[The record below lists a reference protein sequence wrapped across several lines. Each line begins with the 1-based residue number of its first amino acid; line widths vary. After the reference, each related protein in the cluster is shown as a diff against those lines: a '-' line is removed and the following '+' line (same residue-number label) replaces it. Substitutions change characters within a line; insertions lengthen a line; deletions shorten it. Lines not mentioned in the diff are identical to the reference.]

1 MSLIEGIGDE
11 VTILVSILIISI
23 TLLIAWLSTSV
34 SDRPNQR
41 IPSSTIDATATEELI
56 NNTDA
61 RIEDAIFDSRW
72 SGGTESVRTGPSAPT
87 NSSAVNSNSTQ
98 DDLVA
103 SESIDSVSEPV
114 ASKDKESSNRTS
126 LDTPQDSTVKET
138 PAANVVRNRFTGQ
151 VSELQSNTIQ
161 SSSTDSNG
169 QSQDATQTDGEG
181 NQSDVVSDESQ
192 NNQGDMGQSEE
203 PIHAEG
209 QDQTAEGSICIR
221 IKYLTD
227 RERVVNAKPTDTL
240 GNFRRQT
247 FSEEIQSGQTVR
259 LIFQGQLL
267 QDDNTSLSDLNV
279 THNCV
284 VHCHLSRGVAPST
297 VRQDV
302 QEADIDLG
310 RFMIPLFTSI
320 LGFVWYL
327 RWQYR
332 YMFNAT
338 STLSLVGVTT
348 LFVLAVLA
356 SWRG

>member
-1 MSLIEGIGDE
+1 MN
-11 VTILVSILIISI
+11 
-23 TLLIAWLSTSV
+23 LLH
-34 SDRPNQR
+34 
-41 IPSSTIDATATEELI
+41 
-56 NNTDA
+56 
-61 RIEDAIFDSRW
+61 
-72 SGGTESVRTGPSAPT
+72 PT
-87 NSSAVNSNSTQ
+87 WHIVFVFVN
-98 DDLVA
+98 
-103 SESIDSVSEPV
+103 
-114 ASKDKESSNRTS
+114 
-126 LDTPQDSTVKET
+126 
-138 PAANVVRNRFTGQ
+138 
-151 VSELQSNTIQ
+151 
-161 SSSTDSNG
+161 
-169 QSQDATQTDGEG
+169 
-181 NQSDVVSDESQ
+181 
-192 NNQGDMGQSEE
+192 
-203 PIHAEG
+203 
-209 QDQTAEGSICIR
+209 
-221 IKYLTD
+221 
-227 RERVVNAKPTDTL
+227 
-240 GNFRRQT
+240 RQT

-356 SWRG
+356 SWRGWFIVVFSPMSHEITTLHIVSWPVLARSGLVPRTQALMLSAAECGFNTQSWHSCSWVGHLTIIASQKVVKVYHSAQPARLL